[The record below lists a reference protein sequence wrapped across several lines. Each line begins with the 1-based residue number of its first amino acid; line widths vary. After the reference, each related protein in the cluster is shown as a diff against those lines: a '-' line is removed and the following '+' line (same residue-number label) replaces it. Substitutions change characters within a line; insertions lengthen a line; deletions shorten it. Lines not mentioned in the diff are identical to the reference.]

1 MRRHSHSNPITR
13 TLLALCCISTAGLC
27 QAQNLTTQLEQTL
40 AAQSAVFVGYETVPH
55 QAGSARE
62 KYLVLDFRFP
72 KPQSEQLLQAS
83 VHNICQAVLLNNS
96 LVSTL
101 SADGYNRL
109 AVAFDYQHQYDCF

>member
-1 MRRHSHSNPITR
+1 MRSESHGKSIAR
-13 TLLALCCISTAGLC
+13 TLLALCGASLAGLA

-55 QAGSARE
+55 QVGRAKE

-72 KPQSEQLLQAS
+72 TPQSEQLLQAS
-83 VHNICQAVLLNNS
+83 VHNICQAVLLNNN
-96 LVSTL
+96 LVNTL